1 MQSTVKQ
8 AFIDAVNNR
17 GVSKKSELF
26 PDAKVQSG
34 GWNKTQLNQIN
45 RWFDEWKTIKSPDG
59 SKSIID
65 MTVKEFSEKNNIKY
79 LSEIIA
85 GDPDSFSGA
94 KALETVADQAIGTH
108 SGAAIRP
115 FISYFKTAPG
125 KKLKRT
131 LQIGTQRA
139 QPRLDLPNDFYYTM
153 KTIEDSFENPLDK
166 LTAQFM
172 NMSGHR
178 GEETSRLMI
187 ENFLPKKGI
196 ASGSSS
202 YGTKYNLH
210 ASEWI
215 IKQGPLQTVHFS
227 PLTKIV
233 IYNALL
239 QAEQQGRTSGPLF
252 PNANQVDDLITNGLI
267 DVYGEKS
274 IASYGASGVT
284 QKNPSRALLRKAFK
298 GRILSI
304 VDLPGYGFQKD
315 TANLIQ
321 GLDMISVEG
330 GYVPVNTVEPD
341 VNEMGKALDDKYVA
355 YSGHGHVDA
364 FIGNNELK
372 VPEELYDELNQIPNA
387 DFLKREKGYLK
398 WMPNEAVQTY
408 LGGTKRVD
416 PVDSVKVDFTSIQ
429 ENIKRNRDA
438 TKQKKRLDDAA
449 DIEKKKKILLE
460 QLKANNPDANE
471 IDLKRQVDSTLT
483 GTVVKK
489 KKLDE
494 LKNFVDDEFTTE
506 TKKFLKDKNVDAST
520 PEGAEDLIDK
530 LFGEA
535 DDLYQKFMTGAE
547 KAFEFNPTGTEAGSL
562 AGQMD
567 ILSDPNTYKKLG
579 SAAIGLAGAGK
590 RFVAKGAVKA
600 GRTILPQSLLEGKSD
615 VASGLG
621 GPVEEDT
628 AKKIESER
636 RLRQEGEFAMPEE
649 DKKGDINYMV
659 EQEAGVPQDQKSKQ
673 NVLQEELGFLN

>member
-34 GWNKTQLNQIN
+34 GWTKGQLSQIN
-45 RWFDEWKTIKSPDG
+45 KWFNEWETIKSPDG

-79 LSEIIA
+79 LVETIA

-94 KALETVADQAIGTH
+94 TAFETVADQAIGTH

-115 FISYFKTAPG
+115 FISYFKTPPG
-125 KKLKRT
+125 KKLKKK
-131 LQIGTQRA
+131 LQVGTQRA

-178 GEETSRLMI
+178 KEETSRLMI

-196 ASGSSS
+196 VAGSSS

-210 ASEWI
+210 ASEWV

-252 PNANQVDDLITNGLI
+252 PNANQVDDLITDGLI

-274 IASYGASGVT
+274 IAAYGASGVKE
-284 QKNPSRALLRKAFK
+284 KNPSRALLRKAFK
-298 GRILSI
+298 GRILSV

-330 GYVPVNTVEPD
+330 GYVPVNTVEPN
-341 VNEMGKALDDKYVA
+341 VNRMGQALDDKYIA

-364 FIGNNELK
+364 FIGNNELV
-372 VPEELYDELNQIPNA
+372 VPEKLYKKLNQIPNA
-387 DFLKREKGYLK
+387 DFLKIEEGYLD
-398 WMPNEAVQTY
+398 WMPEKAQQTY

-494 LKNFVDDEFTTE
+494 LKNFVDDEFSTE

-547 KAFEFNPTGTEAGSL
+547 KAFEYNPTGTEAGSL

-579 SAAIGLAGAGK
+579 SAAIGLAGAG
-590 RFVAKGAVKA
+590 RRLATKA

-615 VASGLG
+615 VASEFG
-621 GPVEEDT
+621 GPVEEDL
-628 AKKIESER
+628 ANKLKLEKR
-636 RLRQEGEFAMPEE
+636 FRQEGEFAMPEE

-673 NVLQEELGFLN
+673 DVLQEELGFLN